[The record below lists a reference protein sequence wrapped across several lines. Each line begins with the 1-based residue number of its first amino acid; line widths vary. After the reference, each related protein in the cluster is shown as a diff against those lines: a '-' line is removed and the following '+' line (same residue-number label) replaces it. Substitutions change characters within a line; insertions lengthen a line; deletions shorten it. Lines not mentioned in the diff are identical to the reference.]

1 MENFTDS
8 KIYSNILKIIMIIL
22 CIFYFG
28 LLTKL
33 SFGSSSSDK
42 SDNSDN
48 SDNSGNS
55 DPKVSQYLL
64 FRIPTNIE
72 DIAGKINI
80 DDVEQTNMIKVFM
93 IYIII
98 GLILFLIISNIAKNI
113 SNPKLIAKSFSIRSL
128 YESFIVAFV
137 FSLTVLIT
145 TSIKNQP
152 NYFYS
157 LVAFILVFCKS
168 QIIRD
173 VKILQK
179 PNLNYILT
187 IILFAIPIIGLIVE
201 KIYYRN
207 SSGSII
213 ESFGSD
219 LIKNSFIAMA
229 NTILIHLILNITN
242 RKNKENKTQTNIME
256 SILMIFFQV
265 NLYNYAFNLSTSE
278 NGNFF

>member
-8 KIYSNILKIIMIIL
+8 KIYSNILRIIMIIL

-33 SFGSSSSDK
+33 SFGL
-42 SDNSDN
+42 DNSEN
-48 SDNSGNS
+48 SDNS

-98 GLILFLIISNIAKNI
+98 GLILFLIISNFVKKI

-187 IILFAIPIIGLIVE
+187 MILFAIPIIGLIVE

-213 ESFGSD
+213 ESFSSD
-219 LIKNSFIAMA
+219 LIKNSFIAMT

-242 RKNKENKTQTNIME
+242 RKNENKTQTNIME

-278 NGNFF
+278 NGSFF